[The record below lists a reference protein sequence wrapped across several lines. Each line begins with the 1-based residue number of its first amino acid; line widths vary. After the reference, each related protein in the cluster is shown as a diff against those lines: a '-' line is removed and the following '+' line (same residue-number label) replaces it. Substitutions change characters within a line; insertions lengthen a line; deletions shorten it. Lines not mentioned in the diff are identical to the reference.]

1 MFLDIF
7 ESRIKNQNFILDK
20 TIMSVV
26 SDRKKADK
34 GPLKT
39 QTNIAKITNNMK
51 LPKIFSRFY
60 SKGLNK

>member
-26 SDRKKADK
+26 ADRKKADK
-34 GPLKT
+34 GPLKM

-51 LPKIFSRFY
+51 LSKIFSRF
-60 SKGLNK
+60 